1 MANPL
6 AVRSI
11 AGHLVWGT
19 DGAVWACFEVEPFA
33 YAHRSVRD
41 ARGVHARTAAALLAL
56 PAHSL
61 ILSVAHSLSREELED
76 RVRGTGDL
84 IRPPGWAGTARR
96 VADRLMWGDD
106 GTPVQL
112 RGTNR
117 RRRPS
122 VDRNT
127 VLGNASAG
135 WHPASITRG
144 ARNA

>member
-1 MANPL
+1 MTNPL
-6 AVRSI
+6 PVHSI

-61 ILSVAHSLSREELED
+61 ILSISHGLSRQELED
-76 RVRGTGDL
+76 RIRGTGDL

-96 VADRLMWGDD
+96 VADRLAAE
-106 GTPVQL
+106 PVHERRWYLAL
-112 RGTNR
+112 RLPDSRGGR
-117 RRRPS
+117 RMM
-122 VDRNT
+122 DRIRAAST
-127 VLGNASAG
+127 EGASAF
-135 WHPASITRG
+135 G
-144 ARNA
+144 A